1 MAQQHTDI
9 AKDSRLAE
17 VKAGPAQTRYAATLA
32 HGAVLSFAVMLVTY
46 VLYVSGITEPLVP
59 LEEMPK
65 LWVHS
70 AAEYRAAAHIP
81 EGGGWL
87 RLLSKGDMA
96 NFIGLALLASVTVVC
111 YAQLTWSYLR
121 SRRKLEAAIALLEIL
136 VLLAAASGLLV

>member
-1 MAQQHTDI
+1 MAQQYTDI

-32 HGAVLSFAVMLVTY
+32 HGAVLSFVVMLVTY

-70 AAEYRAAAHIP
+70 TAEYRAAAHIP
-81 EGGGWL
+81 EGGAGSGFSVRATW
-87 RLLSKGDMA
+87 RTLS
-96 NFIGLALLASVTVVC
+96 ALPCSPA
-111 YAQLTWSYLR
+111 
-121 SRRKLEAAIALLEIL
+121 
-136 VLLAAASGLLV
+136 

>member
-1 MAQQHTDI
+1 MAQQYTDI

-81 EGGGWL
+81 EGWGWLSAMRSSPGRISEAAGNLRPPSRFWRSSFFWL
-87 RLLSKGDMA
+87 RLRGFWCRGS
-96 NFIGLALLASVTVVC
+96 
-111 YAQLTWSYLR
+111 R
-121 SRRKLEAAIALLEIL
+121 SRPVCIGGGCA
-136 VLLAAASGLLV
+136 V

>member
-1 MAQQHTDI
+1 MAQQYTDI

-59 LEEMPK
+59 
-65 LWVHS
+65 
-70 AAEYRAAAHIP
+70 P
-81 EGGGWL
+81 EGCGWL